1 MQEPFVHLVYSRQVI
16 EFVTVARE
24 YCQFLEKT
32 DNYPK
37 KDYIQVLLKLLPL
50 LYLKTSTL
58 PKAEIELDDA
68 VDRFVTEEDYMAIKE
83 TIEFKMGAHNDYL
96 EVFTPDI
103 NRSETALSASIAEDL
118 SDVYQDLKDFLE
130 NYRTGATEL
139 MNDALAETVNNFELI
154 WGQKVLNALRAL
166 HNAFYGGDDL
176 SDEKEKTHK
185 NEEDGRNTSD
195 WIFSRRQREWQEGD
209 DEPLLY

>member
-24 YCQFLEKT
+24 YCQFVEKT
-32 DNYPK
+32 DSYSK

-50 LYLKTSTL
+50 LYLKASTL
-58 PKAEIELDDA
+58 PKTEIELDDA
-68 VDRFVTEEDYMAIKE
+68 VDRFVTEEDYMAIKD

-103 NRSETALSASIAEDL
+103 NRSEGALSASIAEDL

-139 MNDALAETVNNFELI
+139 MNDTLAETVTNFELL
-154 WGQKVLNALRAL
+154 WGQKVLNSLRAL
-166 HNAFYGGDDL
+166 HNVYYSGDDL
-176 SDEKEKTHK
+176 TDEQEKPHT
-185 NEEDGRNTSD
+185 EDDKRNTKD
-195 WIFSRRQREWQEGD
+195 WIFSRRQREWQDGD
-209 DEPLLY
+209 DDSLLD